1 MINVGIMNDYRRA
14 TQCVCTPFFY
24 DRARLFYYL
33 ANGFQTFDL
42 FVLYL

>member
-1 MINVGIMNDYRRA
+1 MINGVQHNVVARR
-14 TQCVCTPFFY
+14 FFY